1 MNGMSMNQSVKAL
14 DDLVILDLSTSIAA
28 AWCTR
33 LFADFGAKVIVIEP
47 PEGNPLRHLA
57 PNNSEGSSLLTD
69 HLLSNKKSL
78 QLNIES
84 TDGRKLFLDLIAKC
98 DVIVE
103 SSVPSQLEKY
113 GLGFNDLH
121 NSFPDL
127 VVLSVTPYGHGNEYS
142 FAPANSLAIAARSGW
157 ASINGFQERGPLST
171 SSNQSAYC
179 SGVLAYGATLAAIF
193 SARQESGSGQYIDIS
208 EFEVM
213 VSNFAP
219 PALSSEYSGNITKQ
233 KSMHET
239 NLLAGP
245 VPVQD
250 GHFALTLS
258 RAHFFRDAMMVLGLE
273 DLAENLDLHETWY
286 RMAHKD
292 LWMGRVQDAMSEWT
306 REALFEELALRRVVA
321 GPVLKMDELIE
332 NIHLQERGFWNL
344 LQDDPLKV
352 LRPGAPFKLSETPWT
367 LAHKAPDI
375 GQHNE
380 ELTYMILH
388 SSTAVQSHDG
398 EI

>member
-1 MNGMSMNQSVKAL
+1 MNQSIKAL
-14 DDLVILDLSTSIAA
+14 DDLIVLDLSTSIAA

-33 LFADFGAKVIVIEP
+33 LFADFGANVVMIESP
-47 PEGNPLRHLA
+47 DGNPLRRA
-57 PNNSEGSSLLTD
+57 EPNNSDGSNQFTD

-78 QLNIES
+78 QLDLES
-84 TDGRKLFLDLIAKC
+84 INGRNLFIDLIAKC
-98 DVIVE
+98 DVLVE
-103 SSVPSQLEKY
+103 SAVPSQLEKY
-113 GLGFNDLH
+113 DLGFDTLH
-121 NSFPDL
+121 DSFPDL
-127 VVLSVTPYGHGNEYS
+127 VVLSLTPYGRSNEYS
-142 FAPANSLAIAARSGW
+142 LAPANSLAIAARSGW
-157 ASINGFQERGPLST
+157 ASINGFEEKGPLST

-179 SGVLAYGATLAAIF
+179 SGVLAYGAALAAV
-193 SARQESGSGQYIDIS
+193 SRTKEESGSGQYVDIS

-219 PALSSEYSGNITKQ
+219 PALSSEYNGNIAKQ
-233 KSMHET
+233 KSIHET

-245 VPVQD
+245 VSVQD

-273 DLAENLDLHETWY
+273 DLAENLDLHEMWY

-306 REALFEELALRRVVA
+306 REKLFDELALRRVVA
-321 GPVLKMDELIE
+321 GPVLKMNELVE
-332 NIHLQERGFWNL
+332 NVHLRERGFWNFL
-344 LQDDPLKV
+344 KDDHLQI
-352 LRPGAPFKLSETPWT
+352 LRPGAPFKLSETPWA
-367 LAHKAPDI
+367 LEHAAPNI

-380 ELTYMILH
+380 EIAHMILQ
-388 SSTAVQSHDG
+388 SSATVQSRDG